1 MKRIV
6 LAIFLMLALMAS
18 LSAYEMDDTVI
29 NGLNVSTHPD
39 AVLNQPHD
47 KNVMLVFDS
56 DTCVY
61 CDMLKEN
68 VLSNPDVQKELNDKY
83 IVALVDVNKNADL
96 ALKYKAYGTPVTVIL
111 NQSGDE
117 IYRIEGYVESD
128 DFLDGLK
135 GI

>member
-29 NGLNVSTHPD
+29 DGLNVSTHPD

-56 DTCVY
+56 ASCVY

-68 VLSNPDVQKELNDKY
+68 VLSNPDVQKVLNDKY
-83 IVALVDVNKNADL
+83 IVALVDVSKNTDL